1 MFDLFEYSISQRAHE
16 LAILRMN
23 NSSYM
28 SNDNVITNYL
38 ENYNEIYNML
48 RIDAIKNADEDQFK
62 D

>member
-1 MFDLFEYSISQRAHE
+1 
-16 LAILRMN
+16 
-23 NSSYM
+23 M